1 MTWPND
7 LPFVWNSLQRGHP
20 PHSGVHNT
28 LQSAMWWGI
37 IKATMIIVVCT
48 SSTLHNVG
56 LLDKDFWPSI
66 WLPVRIPQGA
76 LFLNWSLMDHIGY
89 HSASLLPEAP
99 HVHYKSKTEEGDK
112 DKQPLINGCNT
123 GAFLH
128 LVPCDCRNSRICDGR
143 SYNQIWKIGFFLP
156 PRLKKKDF

>member
-99 HVHYKSKTEEGDK
+99 HVHYKSKTEEEVTK
-112 DKQPLINGCNT
+112 INNHWLMDVIQEPSSIWFHEIAVIRESVMD
-123 GAFLH
+123 GA
-128 LVPCDCRNSRICDGR
+128 IIK
-143 SYNQIWKIGFFLP
+143 YEK
-156 PRLKKKDF
+156 